1 MQSNSDQCGGGNNGS
16 EDKPEIV
23 SDKAKHSKGTRSKS
37 NIKKKHEIKDNPTKK
52 VTKKSNAKSKIK
64 ESGASNEEIEINNCE
79 IEPTKAK
86 TGNIKARAP
95 TRKTKAGTNKV
106 VAGTSKAKAGKGK
119 AMAGTSKAKA
129 IQGKDM
135 AGTSK
140 ANAVKA
146 KAMAGTSKAK
156 AGTSKVK
163 AVAVSVNSKQRKLI
177 GKQNVGTNSNIPSN
191 TTDNLSNS
199 METPSQSKGPTTTA
213 DTEDSPQTGDDSFK
227 RKSASE
233 KLAPRKKKR
242 PRKFIRSSESDSSME
257 R

>member
-1 MQSNSDQCGGGNNGS
+1 MQSTSDQCGGRSNGS
-16 EDKPEIV
+16 EDEPEIV
-23 SDKAKHSKGTRSKS
+23 SDNAKHTKGTRSKS
-37 NIKKKHEIKDNPTKK
+37 NIKKKHEIKDNPNKK
-52 VTKKSNAKSKIK
+52 VTKKSNAKSKIR

-86 TGNIKARAP
+86 AGNIKARAP

-129 IQGKDM
+129 IQGKAM

-140 ANAVKA
+140 ANAVKG

-163 AVAVSVNSKQRKLI
+163 AVAVNCKQRKLN
-177 GKQNVGTNSNIPSN
+177 GKQNVGTNSNIPRN
-191 TTDNLSNS
+191 TMDNLSNS

-227 RKSASE
+227 RKSSSE

-242 PRKFIRSSESDSSME
+242 SRKFIRSSESDSSME